1 MGSKKMKFIK
11 ERIATLEAMEAQID
25 RRIRALKSYSEGV
38 QKGEKDNFK
47 GELFIWDQGG
57 SNKICIATQALF
69 SDQEIATAI
78 EQSMERLK
86 EKSLEIRPV
95 LEMAERALK
104 N

>member
-1 MGSKKMKFIK
+1 MKFIK

-25 RRIRALKSYSEGV
+25 RRIRALKSYSERV
-38 QKGEKDNFK
+38 QKGEKNNFK
-47 GELFIWDQGG
+47 GESFIWDQEGKD
-57 SNKICIATQALF
+57 KICIAIESLF
-69 SDQEIATAI
+69 TDQEIAKAV

-86 EKSLEIRPV
+86 EKALEIRPV